1 VAEATTPS
9 VDDPVAGLIDIPL
22 PASVSLW
29 PETWASR
36 LAVAIAAAAIVVGIW
51 ALLAWAFRRLR
62 VAAHRNN
69 AQEVYS
75 ALLDWVRRFKPLAP
89 TGTLAALT
97 ARAND
102 PDLDADVAALER
114 ELFGPRVDTPVWSAR
129 GLLRRAGAA
138 RRRLRRA

>member
-1 VAEATTPS
+1 
-9 VDDPVAGLIDIPL
+9 
-22 PASVSLW
+22 
-29 PETWASR
+29 
-36 LAVAIAAAAIVVGIW
+36 
-51 ALLAWAFRRLR
+51 LLAWALRRLR

-89 TGTLAALT
+89 TGPLAALT
-97 ARAND
+97 ARGND

-114 ELFGPRVDTPVWSAR
+114 ELFGPRVDTHVWSGR

-138 RRRLRRA
+138 RRRLRTQSMSWAT